1 MMRDMLEIKHLK
13 TLQALADTGSVSAAA
28 ESLHLTQ
35 SALSHQIRQLEQQ
48 LGFRL
53 FQRKSTPLVFTPAG
67 HILLNTARE
76 VLPRLQQ
83 AEAML
88 RGLATGEQGRLY
100 VGVECHTCFEWLMP
114 VARAFQQAWPGVDL
128 DIIPSLTQ
136 SALTLLGERK
146 CDLVITSDPV
156 PTPAVV
162 HEELFRYEQMLVVPP
177 GHRLSRQNRITPD
190 DLRAET
196 LICYPVSEER
206 LDIFRNFLIP
216 AGVRPA
222 ALRFSELTL
231 MMLSLVESGRGVC
244 VLPRWLLE
252 TVAEYAHLPRL
263 RLGEDG
269 LWSRLYAAMPRD
281 QAALPP
287 VRDFIARIRA
297 ERG

>member
-1 MMRDMLEIKHLK
+1 MIEIKHLR
-13 TLQALADTGSVSAAA
+13 TLQALAETGSVSAAA
-28 ESLHLTQ
+28 EKLHLTQ
-35 SALSHQIRQLEQQ
+35 SALSHQIKQLEQQ

-53 FQRKSTPLVFTPAG
+53 FQRKSNPLTFTPAG
-67 HILLNTARE
+67 QILLNTARE

-114 VARAFQQAWPGVDL
+114 VVRDFQQVWPGVDL

-136 SALTLLGERK
+136 SALTLLGENK

-162 HEELFRYEQMLVVPP
+162 FEELFRYEQVLVLNA
-177 GHRLSRQNRITPD
+177 GHPLTERPWITPE
-190 DLRAET
+190 DLRDQT
-196 LICYPVSEER
+196 LICYPVAEER
-206 LDIFRNFLIP
+206 LDVFRNFLTP

-231 MMLSLVESGRGVC
+231 MMLSLVDSGRGVC

-252 TVAEYAHLPRL
+252 TVPEYDHLPRR

-269 LWSRLYAAMPRD
+269 LWSRLYAAMPQQ
-281 QAALPP
+281 QAQLPP
-287 VRDFIARIRA
+287 VRDFIQRIRA
-297 ERG
+297 ARG